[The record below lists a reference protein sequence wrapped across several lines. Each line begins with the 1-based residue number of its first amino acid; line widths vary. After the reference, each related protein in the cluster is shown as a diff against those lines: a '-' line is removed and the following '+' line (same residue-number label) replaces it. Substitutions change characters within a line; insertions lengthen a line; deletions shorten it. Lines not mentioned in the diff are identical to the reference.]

1 MPKPKHSPPPFYKF
15 FLPIVSR
22 EDEARVTSFEFF
34 FNLIF
39 LFSSLCN
46 PFFFHSQNEG
56 EVMLEFVRQFKDELK
71 ENWLLIDDGGCTNV
85 VKFNMS
91 VVRPRLT
98 HGWKQ
103 LRKDYYLRGTCT
115 IWMHLIEDCVF
126 NMYIF
131 NSEGKELYVPGA
143 PLRDIYKSDDDDDDE
158 FYSNLRQSLSSE
170 SSLLDHIEGDGYIS
184 AQSSGVVATTDL
196 TNGQQLDVEGGQE
209 VSDVVAADNVVDGAD
224 IEPEI
229 IEIDDGLVDGDV
241 IIPVAPIPVPGIV
254 FQCIFTCTLTTY
266 YATKSHLVSCFYRM
280 FFLFV
285 HFFVHVFYSFDMHF
299 FFDLYSV
306 CPKGCCCVSH
316 RSWPT
321 QLDVRRS

>member
-1 MPKPKHSPPPFYKF
+1 
-15 FLPIVSR
+15 
-22 EDEARVTSFEFF
+22 
-34 FNLIF
+34 
-39 LFSSLCN
+39 
-46 PFFFHSQNEG
+46 
-56 EVMLEFVRQFKDELK
+56 
-71 ENWLLIDDGGCTNV
+71 
-85 VKFNMS
+85 MS

-143 PLRDIYKSDDDDDDE
+143 PLRDIYKSDDDDDE

-170 SSLLDHIEGDGYIS
+170 SSLLDHIECDGYIS

-196 TNGQQLDVEGGQE
+196 TIRQQLDVEGGQE
-209 VSDVVAADNVVDGAD
+209 VPDVVAADNVVDGAE

-229 IEIDDGLVDGDV
+229 IENDDGLVDGDV
-241 IIPVAPIPVPGIV
+241 IIPVAPIPDPGII

-266 YATKSHLVSCFYRM
+266 YATKSHLYVPKDAAAYLIEAGLHSWMFVGPKRIPFECRILISSCHRYAKIGSGWR
-280 FFLFV
+280 FFCEANQFSPDDYLLFQFTSPEEGIAYV
-285 HFFVHVFYSFDMHF
+285 NYGDQI
-299 FFDLYSV
+299 DI
-306 CPKGCCCVSH
+306 
-316 RSWPT
+316 
-321 QLDVRRS
+321 